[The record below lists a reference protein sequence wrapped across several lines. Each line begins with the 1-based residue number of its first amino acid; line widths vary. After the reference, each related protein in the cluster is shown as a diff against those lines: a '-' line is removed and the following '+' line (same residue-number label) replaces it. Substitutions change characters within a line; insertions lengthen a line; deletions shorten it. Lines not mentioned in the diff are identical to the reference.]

1 VEDKAVVQLW
11 EAVAR
16 TSSELGGFEP
26 HTVQACYWP
35 ETLDRLPLIGLLA
48 GVPGAFVVTGHLVWE
63 ICQGPATGKTVAE
76 LLLDGK
82 STSVDLG
89 SFRVD
94 RSVDN
99 MARRD

>member
-35 ETLDRLPLIGLLA
+35 ETPDGLPLIKPLT
-48 GVPGAFVVTGHLVWE
+48 GVPGAFMVTGHLMWG
-63 ICQGPATGKTVAE
+63 IYQGPATGKVVAE
-76 LLLDGK
+76 LMLDGK
-82 STSVDLG
+82 YTSVDLG
-89 SFRVD
+89 HFRDD
-94 RSVDN
+94 RSLDN